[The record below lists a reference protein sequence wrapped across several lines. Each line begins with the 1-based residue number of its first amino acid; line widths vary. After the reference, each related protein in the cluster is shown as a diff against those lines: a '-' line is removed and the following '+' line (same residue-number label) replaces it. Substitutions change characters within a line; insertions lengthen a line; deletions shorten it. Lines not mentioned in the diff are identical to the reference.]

1 MTYRED
7 FTLPA
12 ELLEQV
18 QEQGLDVLPELI
30 RVIINTAMQ
39 AERAEHLNAGPYQ
52 HTSERRGYANG
63 FKPKTMQTRVG
74 DITFSIPQ
82 VREGG
87 FYPQA
92 LEKGLRSERA
102 LTLALAEMYVQGVST
117 RKVKAITEQL
127 CGVDVSSSQVSRAA
141 AEMDSE
147 LEKWR
152 ERPLGEYPYLFLD
165 AYYEQ
170 VREDRQVRH
179 LAVLV
184 AVAVT
189 PTGKRE
195 ILGVSVS
202 LSEHEIHWRTFL
214 ESLKQRGLGGMQL
227 ITSDDHAGLRA
238 ARLAVFGGIPWQRC
252 QFHLQQNAQ
261 AYVPHKNM
269 QSEVADDIRMIFNA
283 PDRTIADAYLAKAV
297 LKYEKVASRLSDWM
311 ANNLPEGLM
320 VFSFPGGFRKLLR
333 TTNGVERLHR
343 EVRRRARVVSI
354 FPNKRSCLR
363 LVSAILSEIS
373 EEWLTGRTY
382 INFEGPT

>member
-1 MTYRED
+1 
-7 FTLPA
+7 
-12 ELLEQV
+12 
-18 QEQGLDVLPELI
+18 LDVLPELI
-30 RVIINTAMQ
+30 RVIINAAML
-39 AERAEHLNAGPYQ
+39 AERAEPLNAGPYQ
-52 HTSERRGYANG
+52 HTPEGRDYANG

-74 DITFSIPQ
+74 DITFAIPQ
-82 VREGG
+82 VRAGG

-102 LTLALAEMYVQGVST
+102 LTLALAEMYVQGVLT
-117 RKVKAITEQL
+117 RKVKAITAQL
-127 CGVDVSSSQVSRAA
+127 CGVEVSSSQVSRAA
-141 AEMDSE
+141 AEMDHE

-170 VREDRQVRH
+170 VREEGQVRH

-184 AVAVT
+184 AVGVT
-189 PTGKRE
+189 PVGKRE

-202 LSEHEIHWRTFL
+202 LSEHEIHWRAFL
-214 ESLKQRGLGGMQL
+214 ENLKKRGLGGVQL

-238 ARLAVFGGIPWQRC
+238 ARLAVFGGIPWQPC

-261 AYVPHKNM
+261 AYVPHKDM
-269 QSEVADDIRMIFNA
+269 QSEVADDIRTIFNA
-283 PDRTIADAYLAKAV
+283 PDRATAQAYLARTI
-297 LKYEKVASRLSDWM
+297 LKYEKKAARLSGWM

-354 FPNKRSCLR
+354 FPNQASCLR
-363 LVSAILSEIS
+363 LVSAVLAEIS

-382 INFEGPT
+382 INFEGAT

>member
-1 MTYRED
+1 MTYCED

-39 AERAEHLNAGPYQ
+39 AERTEHLKAAPYQ
-52 HTSERRGYANG
+52 HNPERNGHANG
-63 FKPKTMQTRVG
+63 FKPKRMRTRVG
-74 DITFSIPQ
+74 EITFAIPQ

-92 LEKGLRSERA
+92 LERGLRSERA

-127 CGVDVSSSQVSRAA
+127 CGVEVSSSQVSRAA

-170 VREDRQVRH
+170 VREDGQVRD

-184 AVAVT
+184 AVGVT
-189 PTGKRE
+189 PSGKRE

-202 LSEHEIHWRTFL
+202 LSEHEIHWRSFL
-214 ESLKQRGLGGMQL
+214 ENLKKRGLGGVQL

-261 AYVPHKNM
+261 AYVPHKDM
-269 QSEVADDIRMIFNA
+269 QSEVAEDIRTIFNA
-283 PDRTIADAYLAKAV
+283 PDRITADAYLARTV
-297 LKYEKVASRLSDWM
+297 LKYEKSASRLSAWM
-311 ANNLPEGLM
+311 AANLPEGLM

-354 FPNKRSCLR
+354 FPNKASCLR
-363 LVSAILSEIS
+363 LVSAVLSEIS

-382 INFEGPT
+382 MNFEGST

>member
-18 QEQGLDVLPELI
+18 STQGFDVLPELI
-30 RVIINTAMQ
+30 RIVVNAAMQ
-39 AERAEHLNAGPYQ
+39 AERQQHLKAAPYQ
-52 HTSERRGYANG
+52 RTPERESYANG
-63 FKPKTMQTRVG
+63 YKPKTVQTRVG
-74 DITFSIPQ
+74 NITFSVPQ
-82 VREGG
+82 VREGN
-87 FYPQA
+87 FYPEA

-127 CGVDVSSSQVSRAA
+127 CGISVSSTQVSNAA
-141 AEMDSE
+141 SLLDGE

-152 ERPLGEYPYLFLD
+152 ERPLGEYPYLYLD

-170 VREDRQVRH
+170 VREDGQVRH

-184 AVAVT
+184 AVGVNRA
-189 PTGKRE
+189 GKRD

-202 LSEHEIHWRTFL
+202 LSEHEVHWRAFL
-214 ESLKQRGLGGMQL
+214 EQLKTRGLGGLQL
-227 ITSDDHAGLRA
+227 IISDDHAGLKA
-238 ARLAVFGGIPWQRC
+238 ARLAVFGSIPWQRC

-261 AYVPHKNM
+261 AYVPRKEM
-269 QSEVADDIRMIFNA
+269 QAEIAEDIRTIFQA
-283 PDRTIADAYLAKAV
+283 PDRATAEAYLAKAV
-297 LKYEKVASRLSDWM
+297 QKYEKTASRLSEWM
-311 ANNLPEGLM
+311 AGNIPEGLT
-320 VFSFPGGFRKLLR
+320 VFAFPVAHRKLIR

-354 FPNKRSCLR
+354 FPNQASCLR
-363 LVSAILSEIS
+363 LVSAVLNEIS

-382 INFEGPT
+382 LSFEGSV

>member
-1 MTYRED
+1 MTYHED

-30 RVIINTAMQ
+30 RVIINTAMR
-39 AERAEHLNAGPYQ
+39 AERAEHLNSEPYQ
-52 HTSERRGYANG
+52 HNPERFAHANG
-63 FKPKTMQTRVG
+63 FKPKTMRTRVG
-74 DITFSIPQ
+74 DITFAIPQ

-127 CGVDVSSSQVSRAA
+127 CGVNVSSSMVSQAA
-141 AEMDSE
+141 AQMDAE

-152 ERPLGEYPYLFLD
+152 ERPLGEYAYLFLD

-170 VREDRQVRH
+170 VREDGQVRD

-184 AVAVT
+184 AVAIN
-189 PTGKRE
+189 PQGKRE

-202 LSEHEIHWRTFL
+202 LSEHEIQWRTFL
-214 ESLKQRGLGGMQL
+214 ESLKKRGLGGVQL
-227 ITSDDHAGLRA
+227 ITSDDHQGLRA

-261 AYVPHKNM
+261 AYVPHKDM
-269 QSEVADDIRMIFNA
+269 LAEVADDLRTVFNA
-283 PDRTIADAYLAKAV
+283 PDRATAEEYLAKTV
-297 LKYEKVASRLSDWM
+297 RKYENNASRLSEWI
-311 ANNLPEGLM
+311 ATNIPEGLT
-320 VFSFPGGFRKLLR
+320 VFSFPGAFRKLLR

-343 EVRRRARVVSI
+343 EIRRRARVVSI
-354 FPNKRSCLR
+354 FPNQASCLR
-363 LVSAILSEIS
+363 LVSAVLSEIS

-382 INFEGPT
+382 IVFQGSS

>member
-18 QEQGLDVLPELI
+18 QAQGLDVLPELM
-30 RVIINTAMQ
+30 RVILNAAMQ
-39 AERAEHLNAGPYQ
+39 AERTEHLNAAPYQ
-52 HTSERRGYANG
+52 HTQARRGYANG
-63 FKPKTMQTRVG
+63 FKPKTMRTRVG
-74 DITFSIPQ
+74 EITFAVPQ

-127 CGVDVSSSQVSRAA
+127 CGVNVSSAQVSRAA
-141 AEMDSE
+141 AQMDEE

-152 ERPLGEYPYLFLD
+152 QRPLGEYPYLFLD

-170 VREDRQVRH
+170 VREDGQVRH
-179 LAVLV
+179 LAILI
-184 AVAVT
+184 AIAVT
-189 PTGKRE
+189 PAGKRE

-202 LSEHEIHWRTFL
+202 LSEHEVHWRTFL
-214 ESLKQRGLGGMQL
+214 EGLQQRGLGGVQL

-261 AYVPHKNM
+261 AYVPHKAM
-269 QSEVADDIRMIFNA
+269 QAEV
-283 PDRTIADAYLAKAV
+283 
-297 LKYEKVASRLSDWM
+297 
-311 ANNLPEGLM
+311 G
-320 VFSFPGGFRKLLR
+320 
-333 TTNGVERLHR
+333 
-343 EVRRRARVVSI
+343 
-354 FPNKRSCLR
+354 
-363 LVSAILSEIS
+363 
-373 EEWLTGRTY
+373 
-382 INFEGPT
+382 